1 MSGKRPG
8 RWAAVRGFFATGL
21 WEMRLD
27 TLPAW
32 KAAGVRL
39 LRVLTVAVSEFLR
52 DDCGL
57 RAASLTFYTL
67 LSVVPILGVAF
78 GIAKGFG
85 LEKLLEQQLQAQMAG
100 QTEALERILSFAR
113 NMLDDARG
121 GLIAGLGVVL
131 MIWAAVKILGQIEA
145 ALNAMWDH
153 LPPRS
158 WGRRFGD
165 YLAVLLVAPILMLS
179 ASGANVFI
187 RTRLDEVAARLGLL
201 DTLGPLVVHLLQL
214 TPVLLAWAL
223 FTLMYAVMPNTRVRL
238 LPALAGG
245 AVGGVLYHLVQWAY
259 IAFQIGASRQ
269 NAIYGSFAALPLFL
283 AWVQTSWMIFLFGAQ
298 IAYAAQHA
306 ELWACCM
313 RGARGRAGPPAAGRA
328 ARGLARGGPL
338 RPRRGAA
345 HRSRARPRRRGSA
358 VGGRRE
364 HGTADTRGAAGA
376 DRAPRRRG
384 LPARRGPGAAHPAA
398 GVGRAAGDRPPR
410 PGRAAGRGRPPAGGA
425 PGAEARGSGVDG
437 QPAAARDSVNTPSPC
452 PLPHER
458 GEGFK

>member
-1 MSGKRPG
+1 MSDKRPG

-100 QTEALERILSFAR
+100 QTEALERILGFAR

-153 LPPRS
+153 RPPRS

-165 YLAVLLVAPILMLS
+165 YLAVLLVAPLLMLS
-179 ASGANVFI
+179 ASGATVFI
-187 RTRLDEVAARLGLL
+187 RTGLDEVAGRLGLL
-201 DTLGPLVVHLLQL
+201 DTVGPLVVHLLQL
-214 TPVLLAWAL
+214 TPLLLAWAL

-259 IAFQIGASRQ
+259 IAFQVGASRQ

-313 RGARGRAGPPAAGRA
+313 RAPGAGQDRRLLAGLHAAWLVAGRFARGEAPLTAAELARAAGVPLSVVGASMERLTRAGLLAQTAHPDDGAYLPAVDPALLTLQRVWDA
-328 ARGLARGGPL
+328 LQETAPL
-338 RPRRGAA
+338 DPA
-345 HRSRARPRRRGSA
+345 
-358 VGGRRE
+358 
-364 HGTADTRGAAGA
+364 
-376 DRAPRRRG
+376 G
-384 LPARRGPGAAHPAA
+384 LPAEAARLQAA
-398 GVGRAAGDRPPR
+398 LRELKRAAAESTANRPLR
-410 PGRAAGRGRPPAGGA
+410 EIR
-425 PGAEARGSGVDG
+425 
-437 QPAAARDSVNTPSPC
+437 
-452 PLPHER
+452 
-458 GEGFK
+458 

>member
-1 MSGKRPG
+1 MSDKRPG

-100 QTEALERILSFAR
+100 QTEALERILGFAR

-153 LPPRS
+153 RPPRS

-165 YLAVLLVAPILMLS
+165 YLAVLLVAPLLMLS
-179 ASGANVFI
+179 ASGATVFI
-187 RTRLDEVAARLGLL
+187 RTGLDEVAGRLGLL
-201 DTLGPLVVHLLQL
+201 DTVGPLVVHLLQL
-214 TPVLLAWAL
+214 TPLLLAWAL

-259 IAFQIGASRQ
+259 IAFQLGASRQ

-313 RGARGRAGPPAAGRA
+313 RAPGAGQDRRLLAGLHAAWLVASRFARGEAPLTAAELARAAGVPLSVVGESMERLTRAGLLAQTAHPDDGAYLPAVDPALLTLQRVWDALQETAPLDA
-328 ARGLARGGPL
+328 A
-338 RPRRGAA
+338 
-345 HRSRARPRRRGSA
+345 
-358 VGGRRE
+358 
-364 HGTADTRGAAGA
+364 
-376 DRAPRRRG
+376 G
-384 LPARRGPGAAHPAA
+384 LPAEAARLQAA
-398 GVGRAAGDRPPR
+398 LRELKRAAAESTANRP
-410 PGRAAGRGRPPAGGA
+410 
-425 PGAEARGSGVDG
+425 
-437 QPAAARDSVNTPSPC
+437 
-452 PLPHER
+452 L
-458 GEGFK
+458 GEIR

>member
-1 MSGKRPG
+1 
-8 RWAAVRGFFATGL
+8 
-21 WEMRLD
+21 
-27 TLPAW
+27 
-32 KAAGVRL
+32 
-39 LRVLTVAVSEFLR
+39 
-52 DDCGL
+52 
-57 RAASLTFYTL
+57 
-67 LSVVPILGVAF
+67 
-78 GIAKGFG
+78 
-85 LEKLLEQQLQAQMAG
+85 
-100 QTEALERILSFAR
+100 
-113 NMLDDARG
+113 
-121 GLIAGLGVVL
+121 

-158 WGRRFGD
+158 WGRRLGD
-165 YLAVLLVAPILMLS
+165 YLAVLLVAPVLMLS

-201 DTLGPLVVHLLQL
+201 DTVGPLVVHLLQL

-259 IAFQIGASRQ
+259 IAFQVGAARQ

-313 RGARGRAGPPAAGRA
+313 RGPGAGRDRRLLAGLHAAWLVAGP
-328 ARGLARGGPL
+328 LH
-338 RPRRGAA
+338 PRRGAA
-345 HRSRARPRRRGSA
+345 DRGRARPRRRGPA
-358 VGGRRE
+358 VRGRRE
-364 HGTADTRGAAGA
+364 HGTAGARWAAGA
-376 DRAPRRRG
+376 DLAPRRGG

-410 PGRAAGRGRPPAGGA
+410 PGRAPGRGRPPAGGA
-425 PGAEARGSGVDG
+425 SGEGRCRAMACSLGRFECSVRYPVVG
-437 QPAAARDSVNTPSPC
+437 GCGFPAARNEC
-452 PLPHER
+452 
-458 GEGFK
+458 